1 MAKHQTQEAT
11 GLEELRREP
20 MMDHLLTSLER
31 GKDIGHYGRLVFVMV
46 ARHFLSEDKV
56 VKYLTLDKDCDEAK
70 ARLLFR
76 QVNAHDY
83 NPPKR
88 ERIIEWMEQQ
98 GFPICPDAGDPDACN
113 VYKNLN
119 FPEKIYDHI
128 SQYQTAK
135 MESEGNHA

>member
-1 MAKHQTQEAT
+1 MAAW
-11 GLEELRREP
+11 
-20 MMDHLLTSLER
+20 S
-31 GKDIGHYGRLVFVMV
+31 FVMV

-56 VKYLTLDKDCDEAK
+56 VKYLTLDKDSDEAK

-98 GFPICPDAGDPDACN
+98 GFPICPDTDDPDACN